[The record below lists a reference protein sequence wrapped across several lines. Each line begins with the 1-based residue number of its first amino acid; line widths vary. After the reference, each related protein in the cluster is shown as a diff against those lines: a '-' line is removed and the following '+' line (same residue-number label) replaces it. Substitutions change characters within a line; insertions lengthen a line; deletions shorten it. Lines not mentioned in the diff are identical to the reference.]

1 MAAPTIVIKD
11 HTLEITFTDAT
22 TDFVFGT
29 TAFTDKG
36 SAGGL
41 FVKAITFEPSGAD
54 TMVIRE
60 GSVTGPA
67 IIRWSTLDTNDQRVK
82 YFGDRGQR
90 MKFYIEGDDITL
102 TTPANAKLIF
112 DLA

>member
-1 MAAPTIVIKD
+1 MAAPTVVIAD
-11 HTLEITFTDAT
+11 TTLEMTFTDAT

-29 TAFTDKG
+29 TAFTDGG
-36 SAGGL
+36 SAEGL
-41 FVKAITFEPSGAD
+41 TVKAITFEPSGAD
-54 TMVIRE
+54 TIVIRE

-67 IIRWSTLDTNDQRVK
+67 VVRFSTLDTNDQRVK

-90 MKFYIEGDDITL
+90 MKFCIEGDDITL
-102 TTPANAKLIF
+102 TTPASAKLIF